1 MSDNEEIKILAELET
16 KGELLRQ
23 YKNQFRQM
31 CSSKNKLIKSSTV
44 LELYDKI
51 EEIQREYEHLD
62 NKLTLMEY
70 NLI

>member
-1 MSDNEEIKILAELET
+1 MSDNEEIKILEELET

-31 CSSKNKLIKSSTV
+31 CSKNNLIKSSTV

-70 NLI
+70 NHI

>member
-31 CSSKNKLIKSSTV
+31 CSKNKLIKSSTV

-51 EEIQREYEHLD
+51 EEIQREYEYLD

>member
-1 MSDNEEIKILAELET
+1 MSNNEEIKILEELET
-16 KGELLRQ
+16 KGELMRQ

-31 CSSKNKLIKSSTV
+31 CSKNKIIKSSTV

>member
-1 MSDNEEIKILAELET
+1 MSDNEEIKILEELET

-31 CSSKNKLIKSSTV
+31 YSKNKLIKSSTV

-70 NLI
+70 NHI

>member
-23 YKNQFRQM
+23 YKSQFQQM
-31 CSSKNKLIKSSTV
+31 CSKNKLIKSSTV

-70 NLI
+70 NFI